1 MRRHSS
7 GRIAPSHTSGACSAK
22 FMLVSTTAYTRP
34 SWGPWF
40 IAPELRLHYTHAQKI
55 YIKFEDLNSLHDV
68 FKHVCLTSSLVY
80 SLEHRFNNSHV
91 PFDAHLSVKLRNAI
105 KDILIFSDI
114 DLEKN
119 NTFSGYQAAKN
130 FINGVV
136 ISRRCVSP
144 KKRMDVFQ
152 KYKFKCAYCG
162 ATSSDGISLEVDHI
176 IPISKGGSN
185 ELENLQILCR
195 PCNSGK
201 SDRIINF
208 DRDPGSV

>member
-22 FMLVSTTAYTRP
+22 FMPVSTANYTRP

-40 IAPELRLHYTHAQKI
+40 LTPELRLHYTYACKI

-68 FKHVCLTSSLVY
+68 FKHVCITTSTVYNLECTLKTSSI
-80 SLEHRFNNSHV
+80 
-91 PFDAHLSVKLRNAI
+91 PFDAYLSIKLRNAI
-105 KDILIFSDI
+105 KDILSFSDI
-114 DLEKN
+114 DLEQSS
-119 NTFSGYQAAKN
+119 TFSGYQAAKK

-136 ISRRCVSP
+136 ISRRYVSP
-144 KKRMDVFQ
+144 KKRMDVFE

-162 ATSSDGISLEVDHI
+162 ATSLDGVSLEVDHI
-176 IPISKGGSN
+176 IPISRGGSN

-208 DRDPGSV
+208 DRDTGSV